1 MQDATLKKTFD
12 RSLISFE
19 REFSVRYWC
28 NSLGCTQGQL
38 RAAVRSVGCDAEA
51 VRLFLKKK

>member
-1 MQDATLKKTFD
+1 MQETTLKKAFD

-19 REFSVRYWC
+19 QEFGIRYWC
-28 NSLGCTQGQL
+28 NSLGCTEGAL
-38 RAAVRSVGCDAEA
+38 RAAVRSVGRDAEA